1 MAVLNYLFFLYKKIA
16 PKAPK
21 APKTQPS
28 KSTKRYKR
36 TKIKNALKKYQGKK
50 RYLFAYLRFCDFCAR
65 EEKRI
70 EKRK

>member
-1 MAVLNYLFFLYKKIA
+1 MAVLNYLYFLYKKI
-16 PKAPK
+16 APK

-36 TKIKNALKKYQGKK
+36 AKIKNALKKHQGKK
-50 RYLFAYLRFCDFCAR
+50 RYLFAYLHFCDFCAR

-70 EKRK
+70 EKGK

>member
-16 PKAPK
+16 PEALK

-36 TKIKNALKKYQGKK
+36 TKIKNALKKHQGKNVT
-50 RYLFAYLRFCDFCAR
+50 YPL
-65 EEKRI
+65 I
-70 EKRK
+70 

>member
-16 PKAPK
+16 PEAPK

-36 TKIKNALKKYQGKK
+36 TKIKNALKKHQGKNVTYSLICVFVIFVRAKK
-50 RYLFAYLRFCDFCAR
+50 R
-65 EEKRI
+65 E
-70 EKRK
+70 